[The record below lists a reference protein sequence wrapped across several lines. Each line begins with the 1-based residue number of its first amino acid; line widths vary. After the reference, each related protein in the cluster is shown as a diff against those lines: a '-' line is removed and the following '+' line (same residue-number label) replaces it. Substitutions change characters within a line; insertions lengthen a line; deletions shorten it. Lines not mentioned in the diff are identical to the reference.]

1 MNTDSFIVYIN
12 TDDIYKDNAE
22 DVETSFDYQLDRPL
36 PKAKKSESNWI
47 NEKWISC
54 EINDKIC
61 WIKTKTCSSLTDD
74 GFEEKKAKGT
84 KNCLTKTKLIFE
96 NYTNCWEATQLENKI
111 NHLERNKT
119 DIDSLEKDHKE
130 FVRNNKSILKA

>member
-47 NEKWISC
+47 NEKWISW

-74 GFEEKKAKGT
+74 GFEEKKSKRYKKMSH
-84 KNCLTKTKLIFE
+84 KNKAYIWKLCKLLRS
-96 NYTNCWEATQLENKI
+96 NSTWK
-111 NHLERNKT
+111 
-119 DIDSLEKDHKE
+119 
-130 FVRNNKSILKA
+130 

>member
-1 MNTDSFIVYIN
+1 MI
-12 TDDIYKDNAE
+12 
-22 DVETSFDYQLDRPL
+22 
-36 PKAKKSESNWI
+36 KSVGLRA
-47 NEKWISC
+47 
-54 EINDKIC
+54 
-61 WIKTKTCSSLTDD
+61 KTCSSLTDD
-74 GFEEKKAKGT
+74 GFEEKNVKGT